1 MVELEKI
8 KIKWKKTFVRN
19 IVSLSLINVLLDM
32 GVSLGNAQF
41 LSLHFPTILNC
52 MVTFVPILNYEL
64 NKYSLLQKATEG
76 PTLTS
81 DKVNQYL

>member
-1 MVELEKI
+1 MEE
-8 KIKWKKTFVRN
+8 N
-19 IVSLSLINVLLDM
+19 IYEEILSLSLINVLLDM